1 MSPFVS
7 VPESLRGFGANPVR
21 IAAALLA
28 SALVA
33 AALSAPG
40 AARATEGGLLQGIA
54 EGSAAV
60 AGGQAAAEAP
70 EEAAPAEE
78 AAPVETAP
86 EEAAPVEE
94 TSPAPDASADAAANA
109 VQESGVS
116 FELPEGVYFAEDEW
130 WTYLDDASALYFRT
144 AANVTDGPDT
154 ALGAPDDA
162 WGAAQT
168 EEGYEYLGA
177 VAYANGTVSFYSY
190 FWHDLRSADN
200 AYVDFKA
207 YVPLSDGTTSCVY
220 GFTRGDTDAM
230 LGLIDAVL
238 LSVEESSGA
247 SDVSAPAGD
256 VTCGAFAFD
265 LPDDIAFELA
275 TAEDGSILGT
285 FPGPEGTCEIMLF
298 SFDTEGV
305 TVTSVEELQQ
315 AGDAF
320 MSGVEEGAAIEGGQ
334 LLDGSVFTNDQGIAY
349 YQGCYISSE
358 ADALFVLLPYS
369 GTMTVVAIFDSGS
382 SDDFAYA
389 NETLFA
395 IADSSSLAETPLAT
409 SGVPTEDGAAEVGGD
424 IASAL
429 SGDEVQLV

>member
-1 MSPFVS
+1 MSTSSSMSSSSAATNVS
-7 VPESLRGFGANPVR
+7 RRGFLKGT
-21 IAAALLA
+21 AA
-28 SALVA
+28 
-33 AALSAPG
+33 G
-40 AARATEGGLLQGIA
+40 AAGLGIA
-54 EGSAAV
+54 SLAGTAFAEEAAP
-60 AGGQAAAEAP
+60 AEADA
-70 EEAAPAEE
+70 ETEAAPAEE

-109 VQESGVS
+109 VQESGLS

-130 WTYLDDASALYFRT
+130 WTYLDDVSALYFRT
-144 AANVTDGPDT
+144 AANVSEGPDV

-238 LSVEESSGA
+238 LTVEEGTDAAAGTA
-247 SDVSAPAGD
+247 SAADVA
-256 VTCGAFAFD
+256 CGSFTFV
-265 LPDDIAFELA
+265 LPDDVAFELA

-358 ADALFVLLPYS
+358 ADALFVLLPHS

>member
-70 EEAAPAEE
+70 EEAAPAE
-78 AAPVETAP
+78 TAP

-109 VQESGVS
+109 VQESGLS

-130 WTYLDDASALYFRT
+130 WTYLDDVSALYFRT
-144 AANVTDGPDT
+144 AANVSEGPDV

-238 LSVEESSGA
+238 LTVEEGTGA
-247 SDVSAPAGD
+247 AAGTASAADVA
-256 VTCGAFAFD
+256 CGSFTFV
-265 LPDDIAFELA
+265 LPDDVAFELA

-409 SGVPTEDGAAEVGGD
+409 SGVPTEDGVAEVGGD

>member
-1 MSPFVS
+1 M
-7 VPESLRGFGANPVR
+7 
-21 IAAALLA
+21 
-28 SALVA
+28 
-33 AALSAPG
+33 
-40 AARATEGGLLQGIA
+40 
-54 EGSAAV
+54 
-60 AGGQAAAEAP
+60 
-70 EEAAPAEE
+70 
-78 AAPVETAP
+78 
-86 EEAAPVEE
+86 
-94 TSPAPDASADAAANA
+94 
-109 VQESGVS
+109 
-116 FELPEGVYFAEDEW
+116 
-130 WTYLDDASALYFRT
+130 
-144 AANVTDGPDT
+144 
-154 ALGAPDDA
+154 PDD
-162 WGAAQT
+162 
-168 EEGYEYLGA
+168 
-177 VAYANGTVSFYSY
+177 V
-190 FWHDLRSADN
+190 
-200 AYVDFKA
+200 
-207 YVPLSDGTTSCVY
+207 
-220 GFTRGDTDAM
+220 
-230 LGLIDAVL
+230 
-238 LSVEESSGA
+238 
-247 SDVSAPAGD
+247 
-256 VTCGAFAFD
+256 
-265 LPDDIAFELA
+265 AFELA

-409 SGVPTEDGAAEVGGD
+409 SGVPTEDSAAEVGGD

>member
-109 VQESGVS
+109 VQESGLS
-116 FELPEGVYFAEDEW
+116 FELPEVVYFAEDEW
-130 WTYLDDASALYFRT
+130 WTYLDDVSALYFRT
-144 AANVTDGPDT
+144 AANVSEGPDV

-177 VAYANGTVSFYSY
+177 VAYATARC
-190 FWHDLRSADN
+190 RST
-200 AYVDFKA
+200 
-207 YVPLSDGTTSCVY
+207 PTSGTTCARP
-220 GFTRGDTDAM
+220 TT
-230 LGLIDAVL
+230 
-238 LSVEESSGA
+238 
-247 SDVSAPAGD
+247 P
-256 VTCGAFAFD
+256 
-265 LPDDIAFELA
+265 
-275 TAEDGSILGT
+275 
-285 FPGPEGTCEIMLF
+285 
-298 SFDTEGV
+298 
-305 TVTSVEELQQ
+305 TS
-315 AGDAF
+315 
-320 MSGVEEGAAIEGGQ
+320 
-334 LLDGSVFTNDQGIAY
+334 
-349 YQGCYISSE
+349 
-358 ADALFVLLPYS
+358 
-369 GTMTVVAIFDSGS
+369 
-382 SDDFAYA
+382 
-389 NETLFA
+389 
-395 IADSSSLAETPLAT
+395 T
-409 SGVPTEDGAAEVGGD
+409 SRPT
-424 IASAL
+424 SR
-429 SGDEVQLV
+429 

>member
-109 VQESGVS
+109 VQESGLS

-130 WTYLDDASALYFRT
+130 WTYLDDVSALYFRT
-144 AANVTDGPDT
+144 AANVSEGPDV

-238 LSVEESSGA
+238 LTVEEGTGA

-275 TAEDGSILGT
+275 TADDGSILGT

-305 TVTSVEELQQ
+305 TVASVEELQQ

>member
-7 VPESLRGFGANPVR
+7 VPESLRGFGANPAR
-21 IAAALLA
+21 IVAALVA

-94 TSPAPDASADAAANA
+94 TSPAPDAAADAAANA
-109 VQESGVS
+109 VQESGLS

-130 WTYLDDASALYFRT
+130 WTYLDDVSALYFRT
-144 AANVTDGPDT
+144 AANVSEGPDV

-162 WGAAQT
+162 WGTAQT

-238 LSVEESSGA
+238 LTVEEGTGA
-247 SDVSAPAGD
+247 AAGTASAADVA
-256 VTCGAFAFD
+256 CGSFTFV
-265 LPDDIAFELA
+265 LPDDVAFELA

-298 SFDTEGV
+298 SFNTEGV

-358 ADALFVLLPYS
+358 ADALFVLLPYN

-395 IADSSSLAETPLAT
+395 IADSSSLAETPVAT